1 MKNQPEE
8 ILQQFRNFNLEINR
22 MKTEFEEFHKG
33 ILDIIH
39 DYDSLGL
46 KGNCRVEN
54 ELDLL
59 KRLVTK
65 IKLYHKD

>member
-1 MKNQPEE
+1 MDNQSEE
-8 ILQQFRNFNLEINR
+8 LLEQFRNFNLEINK

-33 ILDIIH
+33 LLIIIH

-54 ELDLL
+54 ELDVS
-59 KRLVTK
+59 KRLITK
-65 IKLYHKD
+65 IKQ